1 MLSEFSTNEVWD
13 DFCLAYIF
21 CTRDFDGG
29 TLGLAW
35 TGDLVDDGGV
45 CEDSGVSVMTS
56 LMII

>member
-45 CEDSGVSVMTS
+45 CEDSGVSN
-56 LMII
+56 